1 MLAVFN
7 ETLHHKRS
15 MQIFIHQ
22 NSNVII
28 IMMNIQSINVYT
40 STDDII
46 QVL

>member
-28 IMMNIQSINVYT
+28 IMDEYTEYKCVY
-40 STDDII
+40 
-46 QVL
+46 